1 MLEHGV
7 SERWP
12 SRHCEQ
18 KWREMLSTPVA
29 ATTTAINS
37 SAAAAAHYS
46 SPFENS
52 MGFAWMPF
60 Q

>member
-12 SRHCEQ
+12 SRQCEQ
-18 KWREMLSTPVA
+18 KWREMLPAPAAMA

-37 SAAAAAHYS
+37 SAAALYS
-46 SPFENS
+46 SPFDSS

>member
-37 SAAAAAHYS
+37 SAAAAHYS